1 MTSGIN
7 KRVAREMEG
16 KGDRR
21 RNESGGTTHLAI
33 LSLVPFRRANPY
45 LSNANAP
52 RCPQVSEFTE
62 APVNEGLFGVQNV
75 IVTAW
80 SDPRINNE
88 SYLGPS

>member
-7 KRVAREMEG
+7 KRVARELEG

-33 LSLVPFRRANPY
+33 ISLVPFRRANPY

-52 RCPQVSEFTE
+52 SAPRFLSS
-62 APVNEGLFGVQNV
+62 PVNEGLFGVQKV
-75 IVTAW
+75 KITAW
-80 SDPRINNE
+80 SGPRINNE